1 MGKKIKKKDIKYILG
16 IIAFTILLT
25 YFVNNV
31 SIVSNIGKVLYPFI
45 LGGGLA
51 FVLNIP
57 LNIIERKIINRKNKT
72 YKTKFVRILSIIISI
87 MLIILI
93 IVAINYLFIPDLINS
108 IDTLIQ
114 KVPDTIENV
123 KNIVLDLTKEYPQI
137 KDTIQSNISENQ
149 QDISNKL
156 QGLLSNALSGSVNL
170 ISSFFS
176 KTVDCIVAIVFAFY
190 ILINKEQL
198 LKQLRKIVIAYFSKP
213 KGKEIFRVLEIS
225 NNTFNNF
232 VTGQCKEA
240 VILGVLCCIGM
251 LILRIPY
258 AKTIGLITMIT
269 ALIPIIG
276 AWFSGI
282 FGFLLIVTVDP
293 MKAIVFAI
301 FIIILQQLEGNFIYP
316 KVVGNVI
323 QLPSMWVLVA
333 ITIGGKLC
341 GIAGILLGV
350 PILSI
355 IYTIFTQEVNTR
367 IKAKHTKKVDSIDSI

>member
-123 KNIVLDLTKEYPQI
+123 KNIGLDLAKEYPQI
-137 KDTIQSNISENQ
+137 TDTIQSNISENQ

-176 KTVDCIVAIVFAFY
+176 KTVDCIVVIVFAFY
-190 ILINKEQL
+190 ILI
-198 LKQLRKIVIAYFSKP
+198 
-213 KGKEIFRVLEIS
+213 
-225 NNTFNNF
+225 
-232 VTGQCKEA
+232 
-240 VILGVLCCIGM
+240 
-251 LILRIPY
+251 
-258 AKTIGLITMIT
+258 
-269 ALIPIIG
+269 
-276 AWFSGI
+276 
-282 FGFLLIVTVDP
+282 
-293 MKAIVFAI
+293 
-301 FIIILQQLEGNFIYP
+301 
-316 KVVGNVI
+316 
-323 QLPSMWVLVA
+323 
-333 ITIGGKLC
+333 
-341 GIAGILLGV
+341 
-350 PILSI
+350 
-355 IYTIFTQEVNTR
+355 
-367 IKAKHTKKVDSIDSI
+367 